1 MALETEEQPK
11 DHHHNGARLHQHQ
24 HQQQTYEEQAKC
36 ICQLY
41 IYNATIFTTNKIVK
55 IITNKQAKPLLAK
68 MIL

>member
-1 MALETEEQPK
+1 MALDNEEQPK

-55 IITNKQAKPLLAK
+55 KYNKQTSKAF
-68 MIL
+68 IG